1 MVRRVAGGADES
13 ARGAGMTL
21 EDRKA
26 TDAVAE
32 LIEDIRASKSKAGRI
47 EVTVCEGKAA
57 EVRIVQIGKAR
68 IIKALN

>member
-1 MVRRVAGGADES
+1 
-13 ARGAGMTL
+13 MTL